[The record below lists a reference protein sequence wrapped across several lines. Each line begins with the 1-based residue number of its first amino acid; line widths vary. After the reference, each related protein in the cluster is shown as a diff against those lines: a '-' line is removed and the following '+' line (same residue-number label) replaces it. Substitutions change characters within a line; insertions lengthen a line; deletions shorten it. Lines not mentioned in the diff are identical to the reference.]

1 MLVGALRSADDTETM
16 GQEAR
21 LRPCGSSRPFS
32 IDETVELN
40 IRLPG
45 PAFCPSVESLSSAS
59 ITLDSKPLLRF
70 AFSVI
75 VATVRNGLLFFSVAE
90 LQSNRIFDPLEP
102 SPTCISLYGCTREC
116 STCFQAP
123 TASRKET
130 EAGVKLLARFEYSS
144 ALGFQPTS
152 LESGCDSISAVLRC
166 LVKGDDFN
174 AAINARPTGPPPTVT
189 TS

>member
-1 MLVGALRSADDTETM
+1 MLIGALCPADDTETT
-16 GQEAR
+16 GQEER
-21 LRPCGSSRPFS
+21 LTPRGSSRPFS

-75 VATVRNGLLFFSVAE
+75 VATVRSGLLFLSVAE

-102 SPTCISLYGCTREC
+102 SQTCISLYGCTREC

-123 TASRKET
+123 TASRKES

-144 ALGFQPTS
+144 ALGFQPKS

-166 LVKGDDFN
+166 LVKGDDS
-174 AAINARPTGPPPTVT
+174 TETVR
-189 TS
+189 SAFLGC